1 MVGAV
6 GSRFVSANEKAAR
19 ANVSY
24 WRRSQSGIPLDSE
37 QAARQ
42 GQITTLAF
50 LTLGRE
56 QALAFLNEEHAG
68 LGGRPLVLAIESAE
82 GRDRVEV
89 EIGRVALR

>member
-1 MVGAV
+1 MVSAAG
-6 GSRFVSANEKAAR
+6 GRFVSANEKAAR

-24 WRRSQSGIPLDSE
+24 WRRSQSGASLDSD

-50 LTLGRE
+50 LTLGRD

-68 LGGRPLVLAIESAE
+68 LGGRPLALAIESAE
-82 GRDRVEV
+82 GRDRVEA
-89 EIGRVALR
+89 EIGRAALR